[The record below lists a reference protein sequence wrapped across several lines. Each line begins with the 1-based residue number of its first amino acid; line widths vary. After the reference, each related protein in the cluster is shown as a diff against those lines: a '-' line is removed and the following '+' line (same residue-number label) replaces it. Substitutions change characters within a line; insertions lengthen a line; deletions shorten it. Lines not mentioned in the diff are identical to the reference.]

1 MKNEPQKEHEWL
13 QQLVGDWT
21 YECECTMEP
30 GKPPEKF
37 KGSERVR
44 TLGGL
49 WLLCEG
55 VGEMPGG
62 GTAATLMTLGYDPG
76 KQKYL
81 GTWVGSMMTHLWV
94 YDGSLDAEEKVLTLN
109 TEGPNCGGDDKL
121 VKQRDVIEVKSDDQ
135 RVLTSYTQS
144 EDGEWRPFMTAH
156 YRRVK

>member
-30 GKPPEKF
+30 GKGKPPEKF

-81 GTWVGSMMTHLWV
+81 GTWVGSMI
-94 YDGSLDAEEKVLTLN
+94 
-109 TEGPNCGGDDKL
+109 P
-121 VKQRDVIEVKSDDQ
+121 
-135 RVLTSYTQS
+135 TSGYT
-144 EDGEWRPFMTAH
+144 TA
-156 YRRVK
+156 RWTPRKKC

>member
-121 VKQRDVIEVKSDDQ
+121 VKQRDVIEVKSDEE
-135 RVLTSYTQS
+135 RVLTSYMQG